1 MKKDLFELLKFVLIF
16 ILMIFSVFIVKT
28 VFELF
33 GIIYTP
39 NNYFLYS
46 IYDFIG
52 SLLIIISLIIVHR
65 KTLKED
71 FKKLF
76 KEKNKLIKFIVFI
89 FVGYFFVINI
99 EVVCGIIQSI
109 LFHIFNLEVAT
120 SDNQQKLE
128 SIIHAAPYFMV
139 ISTCLFAPL
148 EEELLFR
155 GSIRRTIK
163 NKGVFIAVSGLFFGL
178 LHITDNYILLVLLL
192 LECFALSEIIE
203 SKAKTANKVG
213 LSVISVAIFVSIFIG
228 TIIVVH
234 GNLYNYFYSIDPKEI
249 INGITYVTLGC
260 YFASIYAFTN
270 NIYYTIGIHIVT
282 NTIATI
288 LLLTL

>member
-1 MKKDLFELLKFVLIF
+1 MKTRINDNKIDSKIKSNLADIIPVICDDMFE
-16 ILMIFSVFIVKT
+16 
-28 VFELF
+28 
-33 GIIYTP
+33 
-39 NNYFLYS
+39 YFDENGRVCSLNEYM
-46 IYDFIG
+46 F
-52 SLLIIISLIIVHR
+52 SLLS
-65 KTLKED
+65 EQYD
-71 FKKLF
+71 DCDEKLF

-139 ISTCLFAPL
+139 ISTCLFAAL

-203 SKAKTANKVG
+203 SKAKTANKVV